1 MDVDD
6 IIIKPSNFLEL
17 LEQKINCDNYQI
29 NNNIQKPFRKYTPPP
44 KKKIKLNI
52 PQKNEIK
59 KYRYYADNFHKKK
72 KRKNTSN
79 EKEQKEDKK
88 EIKGLIQEQENKHL
102 DYMKKIDEDKGHNKR
117 TEQNL
122 NQFSNNKTIEQSVN
136 NENMNKNIELDSLF
150 KNLEFRNIQNKK
162 FKSNKSLDFQISVQN
177 SSDLNKFINK
187 NKINQTIIKTNNIN
201 NLKTSI
207 NKGLKN
213 SNNPEIKVI
222 PNIPNNIPHED
233 SMQNDINNILNL
245 NNNIEI
251 NQNNNN
257 LNTIHSMKHSHST
270 KSFVFRKRAKPS
282 NKNIMKFEPEKII
295 NNMENNKN
303 ILNNNNDISLSE
315 ISKLEKDINKV
326 KENYEKIKKE
336 KANYENLNRII
347 QSEIRNFNRKKQF
360 EKESFEKYKEQK
372 IKKLGNEKNKL
383 FNEKK
388 KLDELK
394 KKYQEFN
401 YDSYYNSNNNEKANY
416 SNIIDLYKIKL
427 EEANNKIS
435 KLKLILYQ
443 LKYNNNN
450 GNNNNKNTIINYEE
464 DYDDSEDNDDDEY
477 NLVLPSKYHNIKYNL
492 LKTINSNDGKI
503 IKIYDNN
510 KKEIISNEEKKEIYD
525 DKYEIIYFKNGD
537 IKQIFKDK
545 HKQVY
550 YFNRQKIIQTNL
562 EKGLK
567 IIKYDNGQIEKHFSN
582 GTKKI
587 FFPDGILKYILTDGI
602 QEIYFPDG
610 SMERIDKKGNSIWE
624 YEDGKKELNFI

>member
-6 IIIKPSNFLEL
+6 IIIKPSNFFEL

-29 NNNIQKPFRKYTPPP
+29 NNNMQKPFRKYTPPP
-44 KKKIKLNI
+44 KKNIKLNI

-59 KYRYYADNFHKKK
+59 KYRYYADNFQKKK
-72 KRKNTSN
+72 KGKNTSN
-79 EKEQKEDKK
+79 ENEQKEDIK
-88 EIKGLIQEQENKHL
+88 EIKGLILEQDNKHL
-102 DYMKKIDEDKGHNKR
+102 DYMKKIEEDKMQNKK
-117 TEQNL
+117 TEQSL
-122 NQFSNNKTIEQSVN
+122 IQLSNNKKNEQIVN
-136 NENMNKNIELDSLF
+136 NENMNKNNELDSLI
-150 KNLEFRNIQNKK
+150 KNLEFSNIQNKK

-201 NLKTSI
+201 NLKASI
-207 NKGLKN
+207 YGELKN
-213 SNNPEIKVI
+213 STNHEIKII
-222 PNIPNNIPHED
+222 PNISNNIPHED

-251 NQNNNN
+251 IQNNNKI
-257 LNTIHSMKHSHST
+257 NTIHSMKHSHST
-270 KSFVFRKRAKPS
+270 KSFVFRKRDKPS
-282 NKNIMKFEPEKII
+282 NKNIVKFEPEKII
-295 NNMENNKN
+295 NNMKNNKN
-303 ILNNNNDISLSE
+303 ILNNNNDIDLSE

-360 EKESFEKYKEQK
+360 EKESFEKYKEK
-372 IKKLGNEKNKL
+372 NIKKLGNEKNKL
-383 FNEKK
+383 INEKK

-401 YDSYYNSNNNEKANY
+401 YDSDNNSNNNEKSNY
-416 SNIIDLYKIKL
+416 SNIIDLYKMKL

-443 LKYNNNN
+443 LKYNNNE
-450 GNNNNKNTIINYEE
+450 NNNNKNTKINYEE
-464 DYDDSEDNDDDEY
+464 DCDDSEDNDDDEY
-477 NLVLPSKYHNIKYNL
+477 NLVLPDKYHDIKYNL

-503 IKIYDNN
+503 IKIYDKN

-537 IKQIFKDK
+537 IKQNFKDK

-550 YFNRQKIIQTNL
+550 YFNRQKITQTNL

-602 QEIYFPDG
+602 QETYFPDG

>member
-1 MDVDD
+1 MDIDD

-44 KKKIKLNI
+44 KKNIKLNI

-59 KYRYYADNFHKKK
+59 KYRYYTDNFQKKK
-72 KRKNTSN
+72 KGKNTSKEN
-79 EKEQKEDKK
+79 EQKEDKK
-88 EIKGLIQEQENKHL
+88 EIKGLILEQECKYL
-102 DYMKKIDEDKGHNKR
+102 DFTKKIDEDKGKNIK
-117 TEQNL
+117 TEQSL
-122 NQFSNNKTIEQSVN
+122 NQLSNNKKNESIVN
-136 NENMNKNIELDSLF
+136 NENINKNSELNSLF
-150 KNLEFRNIQNKK
+150 KNLEFSNIQNKK
-162 FKSNKSLDFQISVQN
+162 FKSNKSLDYQISVQN
-177 SSDLNKFINK
+177 SSDLNNFINK
-187 NKINQTIIKTNNIN
+187 NIINQAIIKTNNIN
-201 NLKTSI
+201 DLKTSLY
-207 NKGLKN
+207 GGFKN
-213 SNNPEIKVI
+213 STNPEIKII
-222 PNIPNNIPHED
+222 PNIPNED

-251 NQNNNN
+251 NQNKNN

-282 NKNIMKFEPEKII
+282 NKNNIIFEPEKII
-295 NNMENNKN
+295 NNMKNNKN
-303 ILNNNNDISLSE
+303 ILNNNNDIDLSE
-315 ISKLEKDINKV
+315 VSKLEKDINKV

-360 EKESFEKYKEQK
+360 EKESFEKYKEQHL
-372 IKKLGNEKNKL
+372 KKLGDEKNKL
-383 FNEKK
+383 IKEKK

-401 YDSYYNSNNNEKANY
+401 YDSNNNSNNNEKINY
-416 SNIIDLYKIKL
+416 SKIIDLYKMKL

-443 LKYNNNN
+443 LKYNNNA
-450 GNNNNKNTIINYEE
+450 NNNNKNTIINYEE

-492 LKTINSNDGKI
+492 LKTINSNDGNI

-510 KKEIISNEEKKEIYD
+510 KKEIISNKEKKEIYD
-525 DKYEIIYFKNGD
+525 DNYEIIYFNNGD

-550 YFNRQKIIQTNL
+550 YFNRQKITQTNL

-602 QEIYFPDG
+602 QETYFPDG